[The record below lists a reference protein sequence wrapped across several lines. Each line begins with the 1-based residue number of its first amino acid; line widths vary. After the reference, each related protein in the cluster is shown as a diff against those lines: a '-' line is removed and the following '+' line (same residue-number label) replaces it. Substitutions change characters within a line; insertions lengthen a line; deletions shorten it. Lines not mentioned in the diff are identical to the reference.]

1 MKDRTGTDHL
11 DPGVTEGSA
20 DARIDD
26 PAKGFSMKRLSAIAL
41 GAGLVLAVGCGTQNY
56 DFRLERTL
64 DHMAYEKKLND
75 SLNDAPTKGK
85 LEELQIYVRPPK
97 DMTGPTQ
104 TFQMTVVEP
113 GKFDVE
119 SSFIEQDKQS
129 LHLLARVKRPKTP
142 SKKAPTP
149 AETTPRGDFSTDV
162 LDLVKNVYGVGDEV
176 LHLKEE
182 KMQRGNNTFKTTDK
196 TLDLNAKNVQIYL
209 YGSKTSPY
217 EVALIFEY
225 PKAEHAS
232 IYPKI
237 KLCLESFAV
246 GDKARRAFA
255 GGETE
260 IDTEGG
266 GEGPTD
272 ESAPPPI

>member
-1 MKDRTGTDHL
+1 
-11 DPGVTEGSA
+11 
-20 DARIDD
+20 
-26 PAKGFSMKRLSAIAL
+26 MKRLSAIAL

-56 DFRLERTL
+56 DFRLEHTL

-75 SLNDAPTKGK
+75 NLNDAPTKGK

-97 DMTGPTQ
+97 NMTGPTQ

-149 AETTPRGDFSTDV
+149 AETTPRGDFNTDV
-162 LDLVKNVYGVGDEV
+162 VELVRNVYGTEV
-176 LHLKEE
+176 TEAKFKEE
-182 KMQRGNNTFKTTDK
+182 KMQKGSNTFRAQ
-196 TLDLNAKNVQIYL
+196 TLEVGPKNVQIYL
-209 YGSKTSPY
+209 YGGKTNPY
-217 EVALIFEY
+217 DVALIFEY

-246 GDKARRAFA
+246 GDKARRTFA

-266 GEGPTD
+266 AEGPTD

>member
-1 MKDRTGTDHL
+1 
-11 DPGVTEGSA
+11 
-20 DARIDD
+20 
-26 PAKGFSMKRLSAIAL
+26 MKRLSAIVL

-56 DFRLERTL
+56 DIRLERTL
-64 DHMAYEKKLND
+64 DHMAYQKKLDDN
-75 SLNDAPTKGK
+75 LNPAPTKGK

-97 DMTGPTQ
+97 NMTGPTQ

-113 GKFDVE
+113 GRFDVE

-129 LHLLARVKRPKTP
+129 MHLLARVKRPKTP

-149 AETTPRGDFSTDV
+149 AETTPRGDFSADIV
-162 LDLVKNVYGVGDEV
+162 ELVKNVYGIEPEA
-176 LHLKEE
+176 LKFKEE
-182 KMQRGNNTFKTTDK
+182 QMPRERGGNTFRAQ

-209 YGSKTSPY
+209 YGGKSNPY
-217 EVALIFEY
+217 DVALIFEY
-225 PKAEHAS
+225 PKAEHAV
-232 IYPKI
+232 INPKI

-246 GDKARRAFA
+246 GDKAKRAFA

-260 IDTEGG
+260 TEGEA

>member
-1 MKDRTGTDHL
+1 MRAQPGTAHL
-11 DPGVTEGSA
+11 SSGVTEASS

-26 PAKGFSMKRLSAIAL
+26 AAKGFSMKRLSAIAL

-56 DFRLERTL
+56 DIRLERTL
-64 DHMAYEKKLND
+64 DHMAYQKKLND
-75 SLNDAPTKGK
+75 NLNDAPTKGK

-113 GKFDVE
+113 GRFDVE

-149 AETTPRGDFSTDV
+149 AETVPRGDFSTDV
-162 LDLVKNVYGVGDEV
+162 VELVKNAYGTEV
-176 LHLKEE
+176 IEAKFKEE
-182 KMQRGNNTFKTTDK
+182 KMQRGSNTFRAQ
-196 TLDLNAKNVQIYL
+196 TLDVGPKNVQIYL
-209 YGSKTSPY
+209 YGGKTNPY
-217 EVALIFEY
+217 DVALIFEY
-225 PKAEHAS
+225 PKAEHAA

-246 GDKARRAFA
+246 GEKARKAFS